1 MNDNVEDL
9 VLEQLRAVR
18 ADIASVK
25 DDTREI
31 KSRLTSVEQGIA
43 ALRKESAGNYGDIID
58 THQRYD
64 RLAERIEK
72 IERRLQTAD

>member
-1 MNDNVEDL
+1 MAENIDSL
-9 VLEQLRAVR
+9 VLEQLRAIR
-18 ADIASVK
+18 ADIGGVK

-43 ALRKESAGNYGDIID
+43 GLRKESASNYGDIID

-64 RLAERIEK
+64 RLAERLDRIEK
-72 IERRLQTAD
+72 RLEISG